1 MAPVNWDGTEKV
13 MGTQAVTTVI
23 LTNDV
28 IQNLIL
34 LKKKKSTV
42 YIHTYKC
49 DINGIQTHNN
59 LVGKRTLNHIAK
71 LVIVVTAPVSITF
84 SVLS

>member
-13 MGTQAVTTVI
+13 MDTQAVTTVI

-34 LKKKKSTV
+34 LKKKSQQYIYTHINVTSTGFKP
-42 YIHTYKC
+42 T
-49 DINGIQTHNN
+49 T
-59 LVGKRTLNHIAK
+59 T
-71 LVIVVTAPVSITF
+71 
-84 SVLS
+84 